1 MRRVFLRV
9 FLAADLSTR
18 KSSRHVTCAC
28 WSRGRRLSPSRPVAE
43 APASSVSVEAKSRF
57 VVRWSSVPGVAI
69 RGAGSVAK
77 TFPQFYEMLAE
88 LSR

>member
-1 MRRVFLRV
+1 MAFSILG
-9 FLAADLSTR
+9 LQ
-18 KSSRHVTCAC
+18 
-28 WSRGRRLSPSRPVAE
+28 
-43 APASSVSVEAKSRF
+43 
-57 VVRWSSVPGVAI
+57 VPGVAI